1 LHSSLASGGRPANT
15 SRSAMIHPQDAGTVE
30 CDVLH
35 LRIGLGMEVHD
46 DPPTTPQ
53 KLQPLAALTE
63 SGHLGREAGL
73 EVGLALGG
81 GRILASPPD
90 HLLKPVEPEVLP
102 TLLSRSAAVPGAMAD
117 SPAGDGGEASS

>member
-1 LHSSLASGGRPANT
+1 
-15 SRSAMIHPQDAGTVE
+15 MIHPQDAGPVE

-35 LRIGLGMEVHD
+35 LRIGLGTEVHD

-63 SGHLGREAGL
+63 GGHLGREAGL
-73 EVGLALGG
+73 EVGSALGG

-90 HLLKPVEPEVLP
+90 HLLKPVELELP
-102 TLLSRSAAVPGAMAD
+102 SLLSRSAAASGAMAD